1 MNLNGKDI
9 LENDFI
15 FFRDLGIV
23 NGDLIYVLFNND
35 EEEIILD
42 NFSVFGFLRFIV
54 YSIFI
59 FFFYFI
65 ELVVGLF

>member
-1 MNLNGKDI
+1 MSLNGKDI
-9 LENDFI
+9 LENDFV

-54 YSIFI
+54 YSICI

-65 ELVVGLF
+65 ELLVGLF